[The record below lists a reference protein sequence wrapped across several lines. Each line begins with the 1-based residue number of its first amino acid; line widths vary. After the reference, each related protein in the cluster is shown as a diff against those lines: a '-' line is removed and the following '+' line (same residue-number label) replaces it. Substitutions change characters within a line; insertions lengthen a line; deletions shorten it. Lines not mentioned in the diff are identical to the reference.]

1 MLSVNARRFVLIGRK
16 SFNIVC
22 EGKKLDGLRI
32 SENQMENRVSITLNK
47 DEVAWIVHIL
57 SDFYWNKGG
66 ETWGKTKKVD
76 TIIFS

>member
-1 MLSVNARRFVLIGRK
+1 MLEDSFLSVENLLISYVK
-16 SFNIVC
+16 A
-22 EGKKLDGLRI
+22 KKLDGLRI